1 MRRLAVSVAD
11 VREIIDESITLLK
24 NQGAETEYPG
34 QLSKLESVRS
44 VLIRNEK
51 KIWLRTKKG
60 QVVLADVSAA
70 ADRLKEA
77 LASDYVDVIEGNLV
91 EVEALVNAIE
101 EESRKRSMVV
111 T

>member
-1 MRRLAVSVAD
+1 MAVSVAD
-11 VREIIDESITLLK
+11 VREIIDESIDLLK
-24 NQGAETEYPG
+24 KRGAETKYPG
-34 QLSKLESVRS
+34 QLSKLTSIRS

-60 QVVLADVSAA
+60 RGMLAGVSEA
-70 ADRLKEA
+70 ADRLK
-77 LASDYVDVIEGNLV
+77 LSFASSDIGVVELSIV
-91 EVEALVNAIE
+91 EVEALVKTID

>member
-1 MRRLAVSVAD
+1 MAVSVAD
-11 VREIIDESITLLK
+11 VREIIDESIALLK
-24 NQGAETEYPG
+24 NRDAETEYQD
-34 QLSKLESVRS
+34 QLSKLESVRN

-60 QVVLADVSAA
+60 REMLADVREA
-70 ADRLKEA
+70 ADRLKG
-77 LASDYVDVIEGNLV
+77 SFTSGDIRVV
-91 EVEALVNAIE
+91 EVEALVKAIE